1 MSRTIT
7 VEGDVNAV
15 DTRVLLTGQGS
26 VTAPSLVVPSGMTK
40 IKKLIAAAS
49 HDGAADDGAALFFI
63 RLGGSAVLNGEQTIV
78 FGGAGNQT
86 VQAGS
91 DAAPNTM
98 VPFQIAD
105 LDIDVRPSDVI
116 SIAAEF
122 AGVDI
127 GDTAVVVTLIYGK
140 A

>member
-15 DTRVLLTGQGS
+15 DTRTLLTAQGS
-26 VTAPSLVVPSGMTK
+26 VTQPSLVVPAGMTK
-40 IKKLIAAAS
+40 IKQLIFAGS

-63 RLGGSAVLNGEQTIV
+63 RLGGNAVLNGEQTIM

-86 VQAGS
+86 VQSGS
-91 DAAPNTM
+91 DAAPNVMT
-98 VPFQIAD
+98 PFVIKDA
-105 LDIDVRPSDVI
+105 DIDVRPSDTI
-116 SIAAEF
+116 TIAAEF

-127 GDTAVVVTLIYGK
+127 GDTAVVVTLVYGK
-140 A
+140 

>member
-26 VTAPSLVVPSGMTK
+26 VTTPSLVVPAGMTK
-40 IKKLIAAAS
+40 IKKILAVAS
-49 HDGAADDGAALFFI
+49 HDGAADDGSALFFL
-63 RLGGSAVLNGEQTIV
+63 RLGGNAVLNGEQVIV
-78 FGGAGNQT
+78 FAAGGNQT

-91 DAAPNTM
+91 DSAPNIMT
-98 VPFQIAD
+98 PFVLDDA
-105 LDIDVRPSDVI
+105 DIDVRPSDTI
-116 SIAAEF
+116 SISAEF

-127 GDTAVVVTLIYGK
+127 GDTAIAITLVYGK
-140 A
+140 